1 MVEARQQHSAAQPSP
16 SERADPGSRS
26 PGVAMVEAAPAGSG
40 PLRRTFLVPEI
51 KSLDQYDF
59 SRAKAAASL
68 AWVLRAAFGGAGNP
82 RAFGEGTWGGSQ
94 AGARQ
99 VRGAGRQAGAVGTI
113 ASGLPRVPSFRSLL
127 SWASK
132 LPARPGPLDFARPGR
147 WNAVGGGAR
156 QEAVRLGTP
165 GSETPGE
172 QGWGLQT
179 NFVCGGGRVF
189 W

>member
-1 MVEARQQHSAAQPSP
+1 MAEALQPRSAAQPSP
-16 SERADPGSRS
+16 SERADPGGRS

-82 RAFGEGTWGGSQ
+82 RAFGEGTGGSQ

-99 VRGAGRQAGAVGTI
+99 VRGAGR
-113 ASGLPRVPSFRSLL
+113 
-127 SWASK
+127 
-132 LPARPGPLDFARPGR
+132 
-147 WNAVGGGAR
+147 
-156 QEAVRLGTP
+156 
-165 GSETPGE
+165 
-172 QGWGLQT
+172 
-179 NFVCGGGRVF
+179 
-189 W
+189 